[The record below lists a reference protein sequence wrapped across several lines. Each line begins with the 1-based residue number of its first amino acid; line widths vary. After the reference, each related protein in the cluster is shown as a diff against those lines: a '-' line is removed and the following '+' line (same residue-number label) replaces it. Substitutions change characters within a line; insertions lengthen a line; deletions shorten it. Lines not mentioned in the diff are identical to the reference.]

1 MSTGGSL
8 SNDGGR
14 PAGAVAVFCGS
25 RSGTRSRYLEL
36 ARETGRE
43 LARRGLTLVYGG
55 ATVGLMGALADACLV
70 AGGRVIGVIPQ
81 LLVEMELAH
90 RGLTELHVVESMQ
103 ERKALMAALADG
115 FVVLPGA
122 YGTLDEAFEMVTW
135 RQLGLHA
142 GPLVF
147 VNAYGFFDGLVALM
161 ERAEEEGLLAPEH
174 RRLAAFATDPAGALD
189 LLEAELASR

>member
-8 SNDGGR
+8 SNERDR
-14 PAGAVAVFCGS
+14 APRAVAVFCGS
-25 RSGTRSRYLEL
+25 RAGTRSRYIEL
-36 ARETGRE
+36 ARQTGRE
-43 LARRGLTLVYGG
+43 LARRGITLVYGG

-70 AGGRVIGVIPQ
+70 AGGRVVGGIPQ

-90 RGLTELHVVESMQ
+90 RGLSELRIVASMQ
-103 ERKALMAALADG
+103 ERKALMAELAEG
-115 FVVLPGA
+115 FLVLPGA

-147 VNAYGFFDGLVALM
+147 VNADGFFDGLEAVLD
-161 ERAEEEGLLAPEH
+161 RAVEEGLLTPAN
-174 RRLAAFATDPAGALD
+174 RRLAAFVGDPASALD
-189 LLEAELASR
+189 VLEAELAGH